1 MKQLIVKRLHN
12 KKLILIS
19 FFVCIIPM
27 ITACSSSNEF
37 ENLTMNTDYNSV
49 RFEQTSYETN
59 KTITKLIVTLRNTGK
74 KPVYVNGKFIF
85 SIVTVAN
92 QRKAMHSSEYADSF
106 ISKVPAQ
113 KMSYFASLENWT
125 SVDGVFLV

>member
-74 KPVYVNGKFIF
+74 KPVYVNGKFLYFRSGLPKIERLELK
-85 SIVTVAN
+85 T
-92 QRKAMHSSEYADSF
+92 SSPYE
-106 ISKVPAQ
+106 
-113 KMSYFASLENWT
+113 
-125 SVDGVFLV
+125 